1 MGLFGQKAKLQTAL
15 PTVRVEKVVVP
26 SKPVKP
32 RPSPIPS
39 SAHRVLSKKLSPH
52 QRASTGTGTSAS
64 RPKSISPYPSS
75 SDEPRLERKR
85 KAVTSTPRDSPV
97 FDNDTESE
105 DDDGDPFRKRMRR
118 SDGRLLDVNRKLR
131 HKKAFGDGVRKPYI
145 IHAADIA
152 SRATKCPVIAGARD
166 DEVAIEVQYPSCCAR
181 ER

>member
-1 MGLFGQKAKLQTAL
+1 MGLFGQKAKLQTAP
-15 PTVRVEKVVVP
+15 PTVRVEKVAVP
-26 SKPVKP
+26 IKP

-39 SAHRVLSKKLSPH
+39 SRGLRAPFSKKLSVHP
-52 QRASTGTGTSAS
+52 ATSRS
-64 RPKSISPYPSS
+64 KSISPYPSS
-75 SDEPRLERKR
+75 SDEPRLDRKR

-97 FDNDTESE
+97 FGNDTESE

-131 HKKAFGDGVRKPYI
+131 HKKAFGDSVRKPYM

-166 DEVAIEVQYPSCCAR
+166 DEVAIEVQYPSGCAR